1 MRAVAVQPAQK
12 LSRATPLRTRPDSSF
27 HPVHS
32 PLIAPLRF
40 LIVFLF
46 LAGLLLSLSLLFVP
60 GYHLFS
66 RVEKTKKKRNK
77 SQTTTINTTQASRL
91 LQRLGGAAGAT

>member
-12 LSRATPLRTRPDSSF
+12 LSQATPLRTRPDSSF

-66 RVEKTKKKRNK
+66 RVEKTKKRNK
-77 SQTTTINTTQASRL
+77 SQTTTINTTQASRF